1 MPISASCVPGFGPI
15 PLLALL
21 ALALWFAGDAW
32 VHLAGDAIPLYGY
45 VAIAGGVLISL
56 LVGGGLMALVFYSSR
71 HGYDDL
77 GRRRRPAPLIS
88 WRLRKSCPRRR
99 PGIAAR
105 ADRAINA
112 LRRPAFSDTAMS
124 KTLVQEQ
131 FGKTA
136 ASYLT
141 SKPHA
146 LGKSLERM
154 VALTAPQKT
163 GARSTSRPAAAMSP
177 IPLRRMSSASG
188 RPTSPRKCST
198 WSKAE
203 AQKRGLAN
211 LRTTYAKA
219 EALPFEDASF
229 DLVTCRI
236 APHHFDFDPAVP
248 RRSAPR
254 AQAGR
259 ALALVDN
266 VVPAGSVGDYINA
279 FERFR
284 DPSHLRAWTM
294 EEWRD
299 ALKAAGFAVTHEEQI
314 YKTDGVQELG
324 RAPRRH
330 HAGAAA
336 LDADA
341 DDAGGE
347 SGARAE
353 EAGGDITFRLCEGL
367 FIAKRD
373 LAAKQNRRASI
384 GGGLI
389 QRA

>member
-1 MPISASCVPGFGPI
+1 
-15 PLLALL
+15 
-21 ALALWFAGDAW
+21 
-32 VHLAGDAIPLYGY
+32 
-45 VAIAGGVLISL
+45 
-56 LVGGGLMALVFYSSR
+56 
-71 HGYDDL
+71 
-77 GRRRRPAPLIS
+77 
-88 WRLRKSCPRRR
+88 
-99 PGIAAR
+99 
-105 ADRAINA
+105 
-112 LRRPAFSDTAMS
+112 MS

-154 VALTAPQKT
+154 VALTAPQKSWRALDVAT
-163 GARSTSRPAAAMSP
+163 GGGHVAYTFAPHVER
-177 IPLRRMSSASG
+177 IWASDI
-188 RPTSPRKCST
+188 TQEMLDMV
-198 WSKAE
+198 KAE

-219 EALPFEDASF
+219 EALPFEDANF

-236 APHHFDFDPAVP
+236 APHHFESIPAFLGEVHRVLKP
-248 RRSAPR
+248 
-254 AQAGR
+254 GGL
-259 ALALVDN
+259 LALVDN

-299 ALKAAGFAVTHEEQI
+299 ALKAHSQCHARRADRQDHGIQR
-314 YKTDGVQELG
+314 LG
-324 RAPRRH
+324 RPPRRH

-347 SGARAE
+347 RGARAE
-353 EAGGDITFRLCEGL
+353 RGGRRHHLPALRGPVHRQ
-367 FIAKRD
+367 AR
-373 LAAKQNRRASI
+373 LAAKQNRRRVGAGGFKFGGLRGARYYLLISSAL
-384 GGGLI
+384 GGGGGA
-389 QRA
+389 RALCGWTPASHSGCAS